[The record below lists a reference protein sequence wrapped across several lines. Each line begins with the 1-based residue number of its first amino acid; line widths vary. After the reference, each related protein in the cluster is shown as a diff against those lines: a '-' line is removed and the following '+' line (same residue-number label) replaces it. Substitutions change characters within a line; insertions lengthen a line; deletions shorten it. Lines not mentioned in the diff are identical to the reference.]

1 MVWHK
6 SNSKWE
12 ARIYEGGKQKFLGYY
27 LSEDAAARA
36 YDAYAGAW
44 VPRVCGAVAR
54 GAGRVAGTR
63 DEASER
69 GVEPA
74 CAG

>member
-44 VPRVCGAVAR
+44 CWVCGGR
-54 GAGRVAGTR
+54 G
-63 DEASER
+63 
-69 GVEPA
+69 
-74 CAG
+74 